1 MNRIMVLSLLALT
14 YAYAATCAHGA
25 ATIPLPDGSLRQ
37 LRFSPDGQYVLA
49 QDQAEVTVLTAKPL
63 AVLFT
68 IPAQNASDAHFTPD
82 SRQVVFVSS
91 EIQPDSRGPAFMGSP
106 ASVERWGI
114 AERARIE
121 STAIPALNCG
131 TELLSPDGRVLA
143 CNDTQGTLSLIDVAS
158 GKAIFEK
165 KKFSKWILNYDYT
178 QPLPL
183 PTGVMGDP
191 GRAAMDFSPDGRFI
205 IALPTGGD
213 GKILAW
219 DLRER
224 SAVRVQGV
232 LRDGSFYFAFVAPG
246 RVILSSARW
255 RAKGRMV
262 TARLADFPS
271 GKVLA
276 KAKLP
281 LRPLFRAADPN
292 YVALRPDY
300 AALRRFSRLVG
311 RVDDPG
317 PPATLVEYSTGQT
330 IVSQTPA
337 LDAFGQYYVAEP
349 SPGTV
354 GLYERGKGL
363 QAAVALGEQ

>member
-1 MNRIMVLSLLALT
+1 MNRTMVLTLLALT
-14 YAYAATCAHGA
+14 YAYAATYAQGA
-25 ATIPLPDGSLRQ
+25 AAIPPPDGSLRQ

-63 AVLFT
+63 AVLFR
-68 IPAQNASDAHFTPD
+68 IPAQNASEAHFTPD
-82 SRQVVFVSS
+82 SLQVVFVSS
-91 EIQPDSRGPAFMGSP
+91 ETQADSRGPDSPGSP
-106 ASVERWGI
+106 ASAERWGI

-191 GRAAMDFSPDGRFI
+191 GRAEMDFSPDGRFI

-232 LRDGSFYFAFVAPG
+232 LRDGSFYFALVAPD
-246 RVILSSARW
+246 RVILSSTRW
-255 RAKGRMV
+255 GAKGRMV
-262 TARLADFPS
+262 TARLAEFPS

-276 KAKLP
+276 KVKLP

-300 AALRRFSRLVG
+300 VAIRLLG
-311 RVDDPG
+311 RVGDPG
-317 PPATLVEYSTGQT
+317 PPATIVEYSTGQT

-363 QAAVALGEQ
+363 QASVALGEQ